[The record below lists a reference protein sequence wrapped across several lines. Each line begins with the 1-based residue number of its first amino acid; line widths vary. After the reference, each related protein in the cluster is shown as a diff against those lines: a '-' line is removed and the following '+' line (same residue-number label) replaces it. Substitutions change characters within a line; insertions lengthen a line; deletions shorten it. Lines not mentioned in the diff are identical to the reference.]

1 MGLGLFESLE
11 KLTGRLMT
19 NKVFGPAR
27 TIRFVPLSDFSK
39 ATDESAVVVEDHL
52 QGSNE
57 VRGDGVA
64 LEKPVGRSERESI
77 VVEFCRCVELQEPQ
91 PRNNP
96 DLVVIDG
103 EIYTCVRTTGRDRG
117 MISALFTKSSDQN
130 IYKQTR
136 R

>member
-1 MGLGLFESLE
+1 MQGLFESLE
-11 KLTGRLMT
+11 KFTGKLMT

-27 TIRFVPLSDFSK
+27 VIQFVQLGDFSK
-39 ATDESAVVVEDHL
+39 ATDESAVVIEDHL

-57 VRGDGVA
+57 VRGDGVS
-64 LEKPVGRSERESI
+64 LEKPVGRSERATI
-77 VVEFCRCVELQEPQ
+77 LVEFCRCVEIQEPQ

-103 EIYTCVRTTGRDRG
+103 TVYTCVRTTGRDRG
-117 MISALFTKSSDQN
+117 MISALFVKSTDQH
-130 IYKQTR
+130 IYNQTR